1 MYLQTI
7 PRAIQLHKSGKQLV
21 QWPIVEVEK
30 LRANNVNWPTKIL
43 NGGGEL
49 LKINGVTA
57 AQVNYVFLINYYI
70 IKLFIRTELKL
81 ILNGMQA
88 DVEISFEVNNI
99 EDAEVL
105 DNWIDPRVLCSE
117 SSSIKRGLGPFGLLV
132 FASKGLKEFTSVF
145 FRIFNYQQKHLVLF
159 CSDQTRFVLKGCI
172 ILIQKIFIILF

>member
-1 MYLQTI
+1 MWGNYINQIKKCQVYVNNIHGKISPNNEHAFMYLQTI

-57 AQVNYVFLINYYI
+57 AQVNYVLLIITNI

-81 ILNGMQA
+81 ILN
-88 DVEISFEVNNI
+88 
-99 EDAEVL
+99 
-105 DNWIDPRVLCSE
+105 
-117 SSSIKRGLGPFGLLV
+117 
-132 FASKGLKEFTSVF
+132 
-145 FRIFNYQQKHLVLF
+145 
-159 CSDQTRFVLKGCI
+159 
-172 ILIQKIFIILF
+172 